1 MQKLMAVILLQV
13 ISMLEDGDILRDITK
28 IQELVG
34 AISPGNLK
42 YVECY
47 VATGLGIFIPS
58 VGFCEYA
65 VTPRHIHPSYSFILY
80 SLPQQSLAPL
90 EIDLPADHYLVSA
103 ISPDIPHEE
112 KTGDSFIR
120 YIAICIDKALYENIY
135 AQYTNSVPKQYIW
148 KQFSVDKNIM
158 LYIKKFLAEYQDG
171 LQGYQDI
178 LENLGTII
186 THHLIRGLLQING
199 NSSIIYEKFEI
210 EKAVQYMQ
218 QNFGKKVTVRQ
229 LAAMVNMSESHFIRC
244 FKKETELS
252 PMEFLIKLRV
262 EKAKKLLQANNL
274 NITDISLQCGFSSAS
289 HFSASFAK
297 HAGLTPSEFQKL

>member
-1 MQKLMAVILLQV
+1 
-13 ISMLEDGDILRDITK
+13 
-28 IQELVG
+28 
-34 AISPGNLK
+34 
-42 YVECY
+42 
-47 VATGLGIFIPS
+47 
-58 VGFCEYA
+58 
-65 VTPRHIHPSYSFILY
+65 
-80 SLPQQSLAPL
+80 
-90 EIDLPADHYLVSA
+90 
-103 ISPDIPHEE
+103 
-112 KTGDSFIR
+112 
-120 YIAICIDKALYENIY
+120 
-135 AQYTNSVPKQYIW
+135 
-148 KQFSVDKNIM
+148 
-158 LYIKKFLAEYQDG
+158 
-171 LQGYQDI
+171 
-178 LENLGTII
+178 
-186 THHLIRGLLQING
+186 LQING